1 MANPFDLRTILLAKH
16 PQHVVLIRFPI
27 ALFITGV
34 GLDLL
39 SPGNRA
45 SQLAAA
51 AYLNI
56 SIAAAAMIP
65 AALAGMLGLA
75 IRTRWKEAKRHS
87 VVPRRCSFDCRGVAP
102 DVVVGT
108 LAVTQIGIASAPET
122 SHPSR
127 IVRRGSHR

>member
-1 MANPFDLRTILLAKH
+1 
-16 PQHVVLIRFPI
+16 
-27 ALFITGV
+27 
-34 GLDLL
+34 
-39 SPGNRA
+39 
-45 SQLAAA
+45 AAA
-51 AYLNI
+51 AYLII
-56 SIAAAAMIP
+56 SFAAAAMMP

-127 IVRRGSHR
+127 IVRRGSHRAHRAPGRVSYRSELLIAGTPKVTLLSFFCHAGNIPAPSEVRT